1 MIKLL
6 VEKEIR
12 ELIGSPKFVYT
23 FIVSAV
29 LILLA
34 FYSGAVNHVQNV
46 ERWQA
51 ARAESLRQLDG
62 VTDWLRVSEHRIFL
76 PPQPLA
82 TLVSGISN
90 DIGRNTSVAPRGEI
104 ATEDS
109 RYNEEPL
116 FAIFR
121 FLDLEF
127 IFQVVLSLFAI
138 LLGYDAISGE
148 KQRGTLRLCL
158 ANSVSRATFLLGKF
172 IGSYTVLTVSL
183 LIPIAVG
190 CLMLP
195 LLGMHLSGDEWLRFA
210 AIVAGG
216 LLFFGA
222 FLSLA
227 ILISSLTHHGSH
239 SFLILLVLWVGSVL
253 ILPRAAV
260 LLAGRAV
267 DVPSVDEIGY
277 QKASYATDLWKD
289 FREGMK
295 SFKAPQTE
303 EPGTMMDAFNQYMD
317 SLTTIRDEKMNT
329 FRARINEERNNR
341 VHRRAQ
347 LALGLARVSP
357 SVTLAQVSSELAGTS
372 LELKQRFYDQAM
384 SYQPALSDFLY
395 EKTGIKVG
403 GRMIIMRQEDGEEE
417 PQPIDPSEL
426 PAFEFRHPPLRAVL
440 TGVLPDLGLLSLFN
454 LIFFAGAVAAF
465 NRYDAR

>member
-6 VEKEIR
+6 VQKEIR

-46 ERWQA
+46 ERWEA

-62 VTDWLRVSEHRIFL
+62 VTDWLRVDEHRIFL

-127 IFQVVLSLFAI
+127 IFQVVLSLFSI

-172 IGSYTVLTVSL
+172 IGSYVVLTVSL
-183 LIPIAVG
+183 LIPITVG
-190 CLMLP
+190 CLMSP
-195 LLGMHLSGDEWLRFA
+195 LLGMHLSGEEWFRLGS
-210 AIVAGG
+210 IVAGG

-227 ILISSLTHHGSH
+227 ILVSSLTHHSSH

-253 ILPRAAV
+253 ILPRASV

-267 DVPSVDEIGY
+267 DVPSVDETGY
-277 QKASYATDLWKD
+277 QKASYATDLWRD

-295 SFKAPQTE
+295 GFKAPQSDDANA
-303 EPGTMMDAFNQYMD
+303 MMDAFNAYMD
-317 SLTTIRDEKMNT
+317 SLTSVRDEKMNT
-329 FRARINEERNNR
+329 YRARVNEERNNR
-341 VHRRAQ
+341 VHRRAR
-347 LALGLARVSP
+347 LALSLARISP
-357 SVTLAQVSSELAGTS
+357 SAALAQATSGLAGTS

-395 EKTGIKVG
+395 EKTGVKVG
-403 GRMIIMRQEDGEEE
+403 GRMIIMKQEEGGEK
-417 PQPIDPSEL
+417 PQPIDPSDL
-426 PAFEFRHPPLRAVL
+426 PAFEFQQPPLRTVL
-440 TGVLPDLGLLSLFN
+440 AGVLPDFGLLGLFN
-454 LIFFAGAVAAF
+454 LIFFGGAIAAF